1 MDVAHSF
8 AATFVDE
15 LAAEGLTYVCISPGS
30 RSAPMAMAFG
40 RHPRIKVF
48 THIDERS
55 GSFFAVGL
63 AKATEKPVALLCTSG
78 TAAAEFHAAVVEAFY
93 SRTPLIVLTADRPP
107 ELIGVGA
114 NQAIEQHGLYGTA
127 VRWSVDPGVPTEP
140 ADPEVW
146 RQLASDVM
154 RHARGSPAGPVH
166 VNLPFREPLVPPVG
180 ELPVA
185 MGEPGTPGAPTGE
198 DLWDATE
205 LVEAIVAAERPLVV
219 AGEMRDGAVAA
230 THLADLGIPV
240 MAEPASQLR
249 ATGIRGLVAHYE
261 GLLRDSAWSW
271 LHRPDLVVRLG
282 ATPTSKAMNQWLAE
296 SKPRT
301 FLIDPDGEWRDPDG
315 VATDRLRCSPTGIF
329 ESLQP
334 IDESEW
340 SRALIGDSVRADRA
354 IESTL
359 AESSMFEGHAVRAI
373 ARCLPDRAN
382 VFLGSSMPIRDADY
396 FWPAAKP
403 GHRFFGNRGA
413 SGIDGNVSTGLGIA
427 ATSPDLTVLVVGDLT
442 LYHDMNGL
450 HAVRRHGLRATIVV
464 LDNDGGGIFHFLPQ
478 AEHSDV
484 FEELFATP
492 LSLDLERVA
501 HLYGI
506 DFVSVESKE
515 SLAPSLSRAMERDT
529 STLVAVRF
537 TRDESVRGH
546 RACWDA
552 VANMS

>member
-1 MDVAHSF
+1 MDVAQSF

-30 RSAPMAMAFG
+30 RSAPMAMAFA

-114 NQAIEQHGLYGTA
+114 NQAIDQHGIYGTA
-127 VRWSVDPGVPTEP
+127 VRWSVDPGVPAEP
-140 ADPEVW
+140 ADPEAW
-146 RQLASDVM
+146 RQLASNAM
-154 RHARGSPAGPVH
+154 RHARGLPAGPVH
-166 VNLPFREPLVPPVG
+166 VNLPFREPLVPPVA
-180 ELPVA
+180 EFPVA
-185 MGEPGTPGAPTGE
+185 MGEPGRLGAATRE
-198 DLWDATE
+198 DCEDATA
-205 LVEAIVAAERPLVV
+205 LTEAIQASERPLVV
-219 AGEMRDGAVAA
+219 AGEMRDGAAVAA
-230 THLADLGIPV
+230 HLADLGIPV
-240 MAEPASQLR
+240 MAEPGSQLR
-249 ATGIRGLVAHYE
+249 ASGLRSLVPHYE
-261 GLLRDSAWSW
+261 GLMRDSAWTW

-282 ATPTSKAMNQWLAE
+282 ATPTSKALNQWLAE

-301 FLIDPDGEWRDPDG
+301 FLVDADGEWRDPDG
-315 VATDRLRCSPTGIF
+315 GATDRLRCPPAGIF
-329 ESLQP
+329 ESVKP
-334 IDESEW
+334 RDESEW
-340 SRALIGDSVRADRA
+340 SRALIGDGVRADRA
-354 IESTL
+354 IESAL
-359 AESSMFEGHAVRAI
+359 AESPLFEGHAVRAI

-427 ATSPDLTVLVVGDLT
+427 ATSPDLSVLVVGDLT

-478 AEHSDV
+478 AEHADV

-506 DFVSVESKE
+506 EFVPVDGKDA
-515 SLAPSLSRAMERDT
+515 LAPALARAMQSDR
-529 STLVAVRF
+529 STMVAVRF
-537 TRDESVRGH
+537 ARADSVHGH
-546 RACWDA
+546 RECWEA
-552 VANMS
+552 VAGMR